1 MKDVVTATEAKFK
14 FGELLSEVSFGK
26 RWIKIKKQ
34 KKAVAALIP
43 IEDLEEY
50 QALKLKRKH
59 RTRQELLESVDR
71 LRRSLPKPPPG
82 SPDAVQLIREI
93 RQSAR

>member
-1 MKDVVTATEAKFK
+1 MNDIVTATEAKFK
-14 FGELLSEVSFGK
+14 FGELLSEVAYGK

-50 QALKLKRKH
+50 QSLKLKRKH
-59 RTRQELLESVDR
+59 LTRQELLDR
-71 LRRSLPKPPPG
+71 VTQFRRSLPNPPPG
-82 SPDAVQLIREI
+82 SPDAVQIIREI